1 MAITLSSL
9 RDIGALRFDEIID
22 VRSPTEFADDH
33 LPGAINLPVLGDAE
47 RARVGTIYKQVAP
60 FEARKIGAALIARN
74 VARHLEGPL
83 AARHG
88 GWRPLLYC
96 WRGGQRSGSMAVIL
110 SQIGWR
116 AEIVT
121 GGYKCWR
128 NLVVRELETVPASPI
143 ILLDGNTGSA
153 KTEILHLLAARGIQ
167 IIDLEG
173 LANHRGSLF
182 GSRGE
187 QPSQRMFEGR
197 LAHALAALDPDR
209 PVVIE
214 AEGSVIGRC
223 RLPARLWRAMAT
235 APRIEMH
242 VPAAERARYLVNA
255 YRDLTLDTA
264 RLSATLEQLRPYH
277 AAERIMAWQ
286 ALLQGGDY
294 AGFCEGLMAAHYD
307 PRYAKHRARSAV
319 PREVLTVDSLDPAG
333 LATAADRITALVQ
346 RRTDARR

>member
-9 RDIGALRFDEIID
+9 RDLGALRFDEIID
-22 VRSPTEFADDH
+22 VRTPAEFADDR
-33 LPGAINLPVLGDAE
+33 LPGAVNLPVLGDAE
-47 RARVGTIYKQVAP
+47 RARVGTVYKQIAP

-83 AARHG
+83 AARPG

-121 GGYKCWR
+121 GGYKSWR
-128 NLVVRELETVPASPI
+128 NLVVRELETVPASPV

-153 KTEILHLLAARGIQ
+153 KTELLHLLAARGTQ

-182 GSRGE
+182 GSSGE

-197 LAHALAALDPDR
+197 LAHALAALDPKR

-214 AEGSVIGRC
+214 AESAAIGHC
-223 RLPARLWRAMAT
+223 RLPARLWRAMMA
-235 APRIEMH
+235 APRIELQ
-242 VPAAERARYLVNA
+242 VPAGERARYLVSA

-264 RLSATLEQLRPYH
+264 RLSATLDQLRPYH
-277 AAERIMAWQ
+277 ATERIMGWH
-286 ALLQGGDY
+286 ALLQRGDY
-294 AGFCEGLMAAHYD
+294 TGFCEGLMAAHYD

-319 PREVLTVDSLDPAG
+319 RREVLAVDSLDPAG

-346 RRTDARR
+346 RGIGAGR